1 MKAEENNKNIF
12 TNNDIHH
19 GRPQGGQNEHL
30 PPWKFGLRI
39 KSF

>member
-1 MKAEENNKNIF
+1 MGVHRGKNK
-12 TNNDIHH
+12 
-19 GRPQGGQNEHL
+19 HL

>member
-1 MKAEENNKNIF
+1 MGVHREE
-12 TNNDIHH
+12 
-19 GRPQGGQNEHL
+19 NEHL